1 MKKTLK
7 TKVTLNLSEVDE
19 LIMLVWHEQENLELL
34 IKSRPD
40 NEFLKVRRRII
51 DGLAKKF
58 SNLEYELVEIE
69 EDK

>member
-7 TKVTLNLSEVDE
+7 TQISLNLSEVDE

-51 DGLAKKF
+51 DGLAQKF
-58 SNLEYELVEIE
+58 RSLDYELVEVE
-69 EDK
+69 E